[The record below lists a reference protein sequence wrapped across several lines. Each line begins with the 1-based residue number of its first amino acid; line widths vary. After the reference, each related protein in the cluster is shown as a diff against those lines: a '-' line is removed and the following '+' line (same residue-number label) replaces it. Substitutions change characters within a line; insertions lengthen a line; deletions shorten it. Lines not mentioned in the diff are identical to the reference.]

1 MNPANKYHLIG
12 IGGIGMSGIARLMR
26 ARGIAVS
33 GSDAKQSSA
42 TDELAALGCRICIG
56 HTAANLADA
65 DEVIYSSAIRGDNA
79 EMAEAGRRGIPV
91 RRRAEALAQLMEDKK
106 VITVS
111 GAHGK
116 TTTSS
121 LVSHMLITAGLS
133 PTVAVGGIFKNI
145 GNNVYTGS
153 GEYFVAEADESDG
166 TFLCYRP
173 TYSII
178 TNIDREHLD
187 YYHDFNA
194 LLDAF
199 RRFMGQ
205 TDPKGCLFTCGQD
218 PHLRKLLSTYR
229 GGRAVQYG
237 FDQELEMHAGS
248 IRFKG
253 LSSEFDCFRRG
264 EFLARF
270 RLNLGGSHNVS
281 NALGVIAL
289 GMEMGIGIGT
299 IAKALES
306 YQGAGRRLD
315 VKLRSERWTVVD
327 DYAHHP
333 TEIRATLAALAQME
347 CGRRIIVFQT
357 HRYTRTKLLLEEF
370 GACFAQADQVIITD
384 IYAASETPIE
394 GVNAGLIVEKIRQ
407 NFPGKPVAYAAR
419 GTLTESVL
427 ASLEPRDLVATLGAG
442 DITRV
447 SDEIAAQLSKRE

>member
-1 MNPANKYHLIG
+1 MNTDKKYHLIG

-33 GSDAKQSSA
+33 GSDAKRSAA
-42 TDELAALGCRICIG
+42 TDELASLGCGICIG
-56 HTAANLADA
+56 HAAANVSGA
-65 DEVIYSSAIRGDNA
+65 DEVIYSSAIRADNP
-79 EMAEAGRRGIPV
+79 EMAEAARRGIPV

-145 GNNVYTGS
+145 GNNVYSGS
-153 GEYFVAEADESDG
+153 GDYFVAEADESDG
-166 TFLCYRP
+166 TFLCYHP

-199 RRFMGQ
+199 RRFMEQ
-205 TDPKGCLFTCGQD
+205 TEPKGCLFCCGQD
-218 PHLRKLLSTYR
+218 PHLRKLLSTYK
-229 GGRAVQYG
+229 GRAVLYG
-237 FDQELEMHAGS
+237 FDEELEMRAAS
-248 IRFKG
+248 IRIKE

-281 NALGVIAL
+281 NALAVVAL

-299 IAKALES
+299 IGKALES

-315 VKLRSERWTVVD
+315 VKLRTARWIVVD

-333 TEIRATLAALAQME
+333 TEIRATLGALAQME
-347 CGRRIIVFQT
+347 CARRIIVFQP
-357 HRYTRTKLLLEEF
+357 HRYTRTKLLLDEF
-370 GACFAQADQVIITD
+370 GACFAQADKVIITD
-384 IYAASETPIE
+384 IYAASEAPIE
-394 GVNAGLIVEKIRQ
+394 GVKAELIVEAIRR
-407 NFPGKPVAYAAR
+407 NSPGMVVEYVPRDKLVDA
-419 GTLTESVL
+419 VL
-427 ASLEPRDLVATLGAG
+427 AQVKPRDLVATLGAG

-447 SDEIAAQLSKRE
+447 SDEVAAQLSKRD